1 MKNKMSIYYK
11 IKIYISYLIV
21 GLFIQSNCI
30 LFANYIAT
38 GSFGAA
44 TIDGKIYNQISFRP
58 EITYKKLG
66 VGLDVNIYIDANGE
80 IYSKNWMF
88 KDFDSSFETIMD
100 KIYYLRW
107 ANRNDNFYFRVG
119 SLPSIT
125 LGYGALVE
133 RYSNSLEYPQVKKL
147 GLNLIAGND
156 KVKFEYIH
164 SDFKSTSGLIAL
176 ETKFN
181 LSSRSNVFITLAHDI
196 NQLSR
201 LDEIP
206 SNRSESDWMDW
217 CQELAPFLDQALDCS
232 SIYNQI
238 ENESSYKGKDPISG
252 ISIGADYVFSDK
264 ISVYSEWAQLV
275 GKTSNNQ
282 NLGSG
287 IIFPGLSYR
296 FKNGKFTLEGR
307 HILSNNFMFNYW
319 DRSYDIQRAID
330 SSNDLNNGSYY
341 TKESTLHEYKI
352 MNGIY
357 SYFSYDILRIMNF
370 LVGYQH
376 LIKDDNT
383 YKSFTS
389 SINVNPNLIP
399 KVKKI
404 EFFYQNNNVS
414 NPFKLSTS
422 SIHGY
427 DIGVEA
433 SDRMTITYQ
442 SRTTYRLDGN
452 GELEPIRIMQLDT
465 QFDF

>member
-1 MKNKMSIYYK
+1 MYIYYK
-11 IKIYISYLIV
+11 VKIYISYLII
-21 GLFIQSNCI
+21 GLFVQYNTI

-58 EITYKKLG
+58 EITYNKLG

-88 KDFDSSFETIMD
+88 NNLDTSFETIMD

-107 ANRNDNFYFRVG
+107 GNRNDNFYFRAG

-125 LGYGALVE
+125 LGYGALIE
-133 RYSNSLEYPQVKKL
+133 RYSNSLEYPQVKKI

-164 SDFKSTSGLIAL
+164 SDFKSTPGLIAL
-176 ETKFN
+176 ESKFN
-181 LSSRSNVFITLAHDI
+181 LSSRSNVFITFAHDI

-206 SNRSESDWMDW
+206 SNRSESDWIDW
-217 CQELAPFLDQALDCS
+217 CQELEGVLELSLECS
-232 SIYNQI
+232 STYDLI
-238 ENESSYKGKDPISG
+238 ENQSPYEGKDPVSG
-252 ISIGADYVFSDK
+252 ISIGADYVLSDK
-264 ISVYSEWAQLV
+264 ISIYSEWAQLI
-275 GKTSNNQ
+275 GRTYNDQ
-282 NLGSG
+282 NLGNG

-296 FKNGKFTLEGR
+296 FKNGKFKLEGR

-319 DRSYDIQRAID
+319 DRSYDIQRTIN
-330 SSNDLNNGSYY
+330 SSNDYNNDEFY
-341 TKESTLHEYKI
+341 TKESTLNEYKT

-370 LVGYQH
+370 LVGYQY
-376 LIKDDNT
+376 LIKDVKT
-383 YKSFTS
+383 YKSFSS
-389 SINVNPNLIP
+389 SININPNLIP

-414 NPFKLSTS
+414 NPFKLGSN

-442 SRTTYRLDGN
+442 SRTTYRLREN
-452 GELEPIRIMQLDT
+452 GEFEPIRIMQLDT

>member
-11 IKIYISYLIV
+11 IKICISFLII
-21 GLFIQSNCI
+21 GLFFQSNTI
-30 LFANYIAT
+30 LFGNYIAT

-58 EITYKKLG
+58 EITYNKLG
-66 VGLDVNIYIDANGE
+66 IGLDVNIYIDANGE

-88 KDFDSSFETIMD
+88 NNLDTSLETIMD

-107 ANRNDNFYFRVG
+107 GNRNDDFYFRAG

-156 KVKFEYIH
+156 KVKFEYVH
-164 SDFKSTSGLIAL
+164 SDFKSTPGLIAL

-206 SNRSESDWMDW
+206 SNRSESDWIDW
-217 CQELAPFLDQALDCS
+217 CQELEQVLELNLECS
-232 SIYNQI
+232 STYNLI
-238 ENESSYKGKDPISG
+238 ENQSPYEGKNPISG
-252 ISIGADYVFSDK
+252 ISIGADYVLSDK
-264 ISVYSEWAQLV
+264 ISVYSEWAQLI
-275 GKTSNNQ
+275 GKTDNDQ
-282 NLGSG
+282 NLGNG

-296 FKNGKFTLEGR
+296 FKNGKFNLEGR

-319 DRSYDIQRAID
+319 DRSYDIQRTIN
-330 SSNDLNNGSYY
+330 SSNNFNNNDFY
-341 TKESTLHEYKI
+341 TKESSLNQYET

-370 LVGYQH
+370 LVGYQY
-376 LIKDDNT
+376 LIKDVNT
-383 YKSFTS
+383 YKSFSS
-389 SINVNPNLIP
+389 SINVNPNLIT

-404 EFFYQNNNVS
+404 EFFYQNNNVT
-414 NPFKLSTS
+414 NPFKLGLS

-442 SRTTYRLDGN
+442 SRTTYRLGEN
-452 GELEPIRIMQLDT
+452 GEFEPIRIMQLDT

>member
-1 MKNKMSIYYK
+1 MSKSDK
-11 IKIYISYLIV
+11 IKIYLLHFII

-88 KDFDSSFETIMD
+88 NDFDSSFETIMD

-107 ANRNDNFYFRVG
+107 GNRNDDFYFRVG
-119 SLPSIT
+119 ALPSIT

-164 SDFKSTSGLIAL
+164 SDFKSTPGLIAL

-217 CQELAPFLDQALDCS
+217 CQELAPNLRS
-232 SIYNQI
+232 RQI
-238 ENESSYKGKDPISG
+238 VQVFIIRLKMNTSYKGKDPISG
-252 ISIGADYVFSDK
+252 VSIGADYVFSDK

-287 IIFPGLSYR
+287 IIFPDYR
-296 FKNGKFTLEGR
+296 T
-307 HILSNNFMFNYW
+307 
-319 DRSYDIQRAID
+319 
-330 SSNDLNNGSYY
+330 DL
-341 TKESTLHEYKI
+341 KMVDLH
-352 MNGIY
+352 
-357 SYFSYDILRIMNF
+357 
-370 LVGYQH
+370 
-376 LIKDDNT
+376 
-383 YKSFTS
+383 
-389 SINVNPNLIP
+389 
-399 KVKKI
+399 
-404 EFFYQNNNVS
+404 
-414 NPFKLSTS
+414 
-422 SIHGY
+422 
-427 DIGVEA
+427 
-433 SDRMTITYQ
+433 
-442 SRTTYRLDGN
+442 
-452 GELEPIRIMQLDT
+452 
-465 QFDF
+465 